1 MIEYMDGGALTGN
14 SAAAAP
20 AVQPLA
26 SPSVGWASGPLGA
39 VQAAD
44 REIARQTAVRARA
57 VAAFAATRPATTDR
71 QQGERG
77 AMSAERWAARAEVL
91 RPVSEWAAPEL
102 SLALSISAPAADALL
117 ERSLTLVQRLPR
129 VLDALEDGVL
139 HPGHLWC
146 LLEHVAPIGDER
158 LRARIQ
164 DELIDWIAARH
175 RVTTPAALGD
185 RVRRVI
191 AKHNA
196 RDAARDLARAL
207 RQRGIS
213 LRPERAVG
221 MSAVTVVCTTP
232 EAQALY
238 RALGAYADALADAAD
253 GGETPRT
260 RGQKMVDCLLDLV
273 LRPGENDL
281 PPVQV
286 LLTVVASIG
295 TLLGGDAPGEVDGQ
309 LVPAEMVR
317 RLARAFA
324 GLDPRPTA
332 TDAGPAGSDTA
343 APAGT
348 SAATTSGGAGPDL
361 SAGTTADT
369 ATASD
374 GDPDDPEGGPVD
386 RARDQL
392 SADEFDR
399 WLDELT
405 GRAFGDAPA
414 SGEAGWPSGHPSE
427 PGWWGPDPRVG
438 LTDVNDLAEATGR
451 DESWASDRPSVGGP
465 LGGDPP
471 TGASPEGVGAPPPDH
486 PAFDGDGAESAGG
499 GGWWAAADRAVEDA
513 GTAVHAARLA
523 LGAAERLVRTAQRAD
538 AADEA
543 AWQASAAGR
552 VTAAGDALGALAA
565 ATDTQREELAA
576 LLAATAGGGLAE
588 RPRIALVDAVS
599 GALLALTDLPGLRRA
614 GACGRPAC
622 RRHPERCGHDLS
634 GRPGLGPPGPTPVYR
649 PDAEL
654 DGYGRARDRRC
665 RFPGCRRRVP
675 AGGQLDHHRPWPE
688 GPTSAANLAGYCG
701 TDHRGKHQAP
711 GWRYQLDP
719 DGTLTVTTPTGLTA
733 TTTPPPY

>member
-1 MIEYMDGGALTGN
+1 MADGVAVEEGSSSRAP
-14 SAAAAP
+14 SA
-20 AVQPLA
+20 VMS

-44 REIARQTAVRARA
+44 REIARQTARRARA

-102 SLALSISAPAADALL
+102 SVALSITAQAAEAEL

-158 LRARIQ
+158 LRVEVEA
-164 DELIDWIAARH
+164 ELLGWVRG
-175 RVTTPAALGD
+175 RSVTTPAQLGD
-185 RVRRVI
+185 KARRVV
-191 AKHNA
+191 AR
-196 RDAARDLARAL
+196 RDARAAARRLATAL
-207 RQRGIS
+207 RERGIS
-213 LRPERAVG
+213 LRPERAEG
-221 MSAVTVVCTTP
+221 MAALTVVCTMP

-253 GGETPRT
+253 GEETPRT

-273 LRPGENDL
+273 LRPGEGEL

-374 GDPDDPEGGPVD
+374 GDPDDTEGGPVD

-414 SGEAGWPSGHPSE
+414 SGEAGWPPGHP
-427 PGWWGPDPRVG
+427 PDPCGCGDPDDARAWEEPD
-438 LTDVNDLAEATGR
+438 T
-451 DESWASDRPSVGGP
+451 DRPWGRADTP
-465 LGGDPP
+465 
-471 TGASPEGVGAPPPDH
+471 
-486 PAFDGDGAESAGG
+486 AESAPEVGPPLEPTGTPTDAEDAG

-523 LGAAERLVRTAQRAD
+523 LGRAERMVRTAQRAD

-543 AWQASAAGR
+543 TWQASAAGR

-565 ATDTQREELAA
+565 AAEAQREELAA

-588 RPRIALVDAVS
+588 RPRIAVTDAVS

-622 RRHPERCGHDLS
+622 RRTPERCGHDLS
-634 GRPGLGPPGPTPVYR
+634 GRPGLGPPQPTDGYR

-675 AGGQLDHHRPWPE
+675 AGGQLDHVHAWPH
-688 GPTSAANLAGYCG
+688 GPTAARPTWPATAAPTTAASTRPPAGA
-701 TDHRGKHQAP
+701 TSS
-711 GWRYQLDP
+711 
-719 DGTLTVTTPTGLTA
+719 TPTA
-733 TTTPPPY
+733 R